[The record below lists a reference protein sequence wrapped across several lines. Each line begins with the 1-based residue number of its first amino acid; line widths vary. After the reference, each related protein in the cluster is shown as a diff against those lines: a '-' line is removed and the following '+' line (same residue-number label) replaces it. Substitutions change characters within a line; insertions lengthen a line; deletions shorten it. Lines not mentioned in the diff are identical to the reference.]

1 MSDGKIIIDTDVDS
15 SGAEKGIEKTEKA
28 ISNKTSNIS
37 SDFEKMSSSSE
48 KQVENATKSVE
59 SNVGKM
65 TDSVEKN
72 LEQIHQTSEETGT
85 SSAESLNK
93 SFSGIGDIA
102 KKGAMAA
109 AASIA
114 GIGTAIGGVSGYA
127 LKLGQDYE
135 KAMSKLAVQTEA
147 TNEDMAQ
154 FKDIVKNIYG
164 DNFGESFDDVASSLA
179 TVRTNLWL
187 SGQELQNTTEYA
199 LGFRDAFGVDVNE
212 STRAAKSLMDSF
224 GISSKEA
231 FNMLVQGEQNGLNYS
246 DEFIDSISEYS
257 VQFKKLGFNVEDM
270 FSIFQSGTEAGAF
283 NLDKI
288 GDAVKEFSIRAI
300 DGSQTTQQGFQLL
313 GMSATDTAKKFA
325 VGGDTAK
332 ETFNQVI
339 QGLANMKDPVQQS
352 TAGVDLFGTMWE
364 DLGPKVVTSLSTAND
379 YFDKTRDSAD
389 QINKIQYNTFGDALQ
404 GLKRQIETNLLLPIS
419 DNCLPALNDMANKMQ
434 EAFKS
439 DDVQASLSQL
449 QDNIGNL
456 ITKVADLA
464 ENNLP
469 KIIDAFSWIVDN
481 AGTIIPIL
489 AGIAIGLE
497 ALNVASQ
504 IMTVVTAMKELGI
517 ATKIA
522 EVAQAAFNLVM
533 DANPISLIIIAI
545 AALVAGILYLWNTNE
560 GFRNTVIAAWNEI
573 GQVASVVWGAIVN
586 FFTVTIPAAFNAVI
600 DWFKNN
606 WMELLLFIVN
616 PFAGAFALLYNNC
629 DGFRNFVDG
638 FIQSVIDFFVNGWN
652 SIVNFFTVSVPQWIA
667 SLVAFFVNGWNSI
680 VNFFTVSVP
689 QWIASLVAW
698 FNSLPAQ
705 IGYALGFLL
714 GTIVQWGVNTW
725 NYLITN
731 VPLWISGIVNW
742 FAQLPGQI
750 WNWLLNNINDITNW
764 GNSVYNTATSF
775 ASNTINGIINFFAQL
790 PGQIWNWLLNSIND
804 IANWGNNVY
813 NTATSFASNTINGII
828 NFFSQLPGQMWNYL
842 SNAISSVANWGA
854 NMVSTGVSAAGNL
867 VSGIVNTITSLPG
880 QMLDIGTNI
889 VHGIW
894 NGIINAKDW
903 ILGQI
908 GGFASGIVDGFK
920 DALGIHSPSRVMR
933 DSIGKYI
940 PQGIGVGI
948 EDEMPDLQD
957 NINSQVS
964 DLTARLQTTVD
975 YETAKTTAG
984 VVLQKNIGTS
994 DSANSTNDVPD
1005 GSTFIV
1011 KNYMDSDEISEYTY
1025 KKVDGKF
1032 AIAGKRVR

>member
-1 MSDGKIIIDTDVDS
+1 MSDGKIIIDTDIDS
-15 SGAEKGIEKTEKA
+15 SGAEKGIDKTEKA
-28 ISNKTSNIS
+28 ISNKTNNIS

-72 LEQIHQTSEETGT
+72 LDQIHQTSEETGAN
-85 SSAESLNK
+85 SAESLNK

-109 AASIA
+109 AAGIA
-114 GIGTAIGGVSGYA
+114 GIGAAIVGVSGYA
-127 LKLGQDYE
+127 LNLGQDYQ
-135 KAMSKLAVQTEA
+135 KAMATIAAQTGA
-147 TNEDMAQ
+147 TSEDMSQ
-154 FKDIVKNIYG
+154 FGDIVKNVYG

-187 SGQELQNTTEYA
+187 SGEELQNTTEYA
-199 LGFRDAFGVDVNE
+199 IGFRDAFDVEVNE

-231 FNMLVQGEQNGLNYS
+231 FNMLVQGQQNGLNYS
-246 DEFIDSISEYS
+246 GEFIDSISEYS

-300 DGSQTTQQGFQLL
+300 DGSQTTQQGFQIL

-325 VGGDTAK
+325 AGGDTAK

-339 QGLANMKDPVQQS
+339 QGLVNMKDPVAQS

-379 YFDKTRDSAD
+379 YFDKTVDSAD
-389 QINKIQYNTFGDALQ
+389 QLNKIQYNTFGDALQ
-404 GLKRQIETNLLLPIS
+404 GLKRQLETNVLLPIAQ
-419 DNCLPALNDMANKMQ
+419 DCLPALNDMANKMQ

-439 DDVQASLSQL
+439 DEMQSSLSSIS
-449 QDNIGNL
+449 NSIGEL
-456 ITKVADLA
+456 IKGVADFIA
-464 ENNLP
+464 NDLP
-469 KIIDAFSWIVDN
+469 SVINGLGWILDN
-481 AGTIIPIL
+481 ANNIATGI
-489 AGIAIGLE
+489 IAIGTAME
-497 ALNVASQ
+497 VFK
-504 IMTVVTAMKELGI
+504 VVTLVQGLVEAFKAAQV
-517 ATKIA
+517 AT
-522 EVAQAAFNLVM
+522 EGLTVAQWLYNTALA
-533 DANPISLIIIAI
+533 ANPIGIIIAI
-545 AALVAGILYLWNTNE
+545 IAGLVAAVIYLWNTNK

-638 FIQSVIDFFVNGWN
+638 FIQNVID
-652 SIVNFFTVSVPQWIA
+652 
-667 SLVAFFVNGWNSI
+667 FFVNGWNSI

-725 NYLITN
+725 NYLTTN
-731 VPLWISGIVNW
+731 VPLWIAGIVNW

-750 WNWLLNNINDITNW
+750 WNWLLN
-764 GNSVYNTATSF
+764 
-775 ASNTINGIINFFAQL
+775 
-790 PGQIWNWLLNSIND
+790 SINNV
-804 IANWGNNVY
+804 INWGNNLY

-828 NFFSQLPGQMWNYL
+828 NFFSQLPGRMWNYL
-842 SNAISSVANWGA
+842 SNAIGSIANWGS
-854 NMVSTGVSAAGNL
+854 NMVSTGVNAAGNL
-867 VSGIVNTITSLPG
+867 VSGIVNTIASLPG
-880 QMLDIGTNI
+880 QMLNIGSNI

-894 NGIINAKDW
+894 NGIVNAKDW

-908 GGFASGIVDGFK
+908 GSFASGIVDGFK

-933 DSIGKYI
+933 DSIGKFI

-948 EDEMPDLQD
+948 EEEMPDLQD
-957 NINSQVS
+957 NINSQVN

-994 DSANSTNDVPD
+994 DSTSSNNDVPD